1 MIKQLTLI
9 LVWSAML
16 AVPATLTAQTESR
29 ISTPQ
34 DRRALFNY
42 LLDKTLER
50 EAFSPIKNQ
59 RLGLDVEKAMR
70 AFENE
75 IVAASTES
83 ELFYALVKLSNARKD
98 RHLTVSA
105 IDGGLRP
112 DPNYSSSANS
122 NYPDLD
128 AAEQEPPTAPIRFAV
143 DFSQAPNHF
152 SLFVADLGDQFRED
166 AGGLRS
172 GLIVTGINDLS
183 ISDFVSRVRPYFR
196 YSTEN
201 GFWTKLAQA
210 LHQRT
215 PILPR
220 SFYRGHLD
228 LRLSDGRGQNST
240 VSLPYISAQTIVW
253 QGISRR
259 KYSEFQLIR
268 SGEVF
273 DLYRHRARKV
283 LLISW
288 KGFGD
293 ALIEEIDSLM
303 EWASKAQLLDYNL
316 VWDGTR
322 SRGGGQGAYAIQ
334 RLSPKPFKTTFGNLR
349 LSDVVPEFVD
359 GKRRQ
364 FKADGM
370 SDGVR
375 ETIDD
380 GSWLMEWLEGDV
392 MQGLAAGQ
400 AYSNDVPFKTA
411 HAPAWSDGRLNPT
424 KVHFRGEMVC
434 LFGPYGGSHL
444 DQFAAIVIDNGLCT
458 TLGMPAGGYSNT
470 WEWEEDVRFPL
481 SNEPVVK
488 FMWSIGHTI
497 RPNGQILEG
506 NPAEVDEFLP
516 LTRENYRHYHDRLL
530 ARALKV
536 LER

>member
-1 MIKQLTLI
+1 
-9 LVWSAML
+9 
-16 AVPATLTAQTESR
+16 
-29 ISTPQ
+29 
-34 DRRALFNY
+34 
-42 LLDKTLER
+42 
-50 EAFSPIKNQ
+50 
-59 RLGLDVEKAMR
+59 MR
-70 AFENE
+70 AFETE
-75 IVAASTES
+75 IVGASTES

-98 RHLTVSA
+98 RHLTVTP

-122 NYPDLD
+122 NYPDRD
-128 AAEQEPPTAPIRFAV
+128 AADQEPPTAPIRFAV
-143 DFSQAPNHF
+143 DFSQTPNHF
-152 SLFVADLGDQFRED
+152 SLFVADLGDQFEEE

-172 GLIVTGINDLS
+172 GLIVKGVNDLS
-183 ISDFVSRVRPYFR
+183 ISDFVDQVRPYFR

-210 LHQRT
+210 LNQRT

-220 SFYRGHLD
+220 SFYREHLD
-228 LRLSDGRGQNST
+228 LRLSDGRRQNSSH
-240 VSLPYISAQTIVW
+240 SLPYVSAQTIVW
-253 QGISRR
+253 KGISGR

-268 SGEVF
+268 RSEVF
-273 DLYRHRARKV
+273 DLYRHNGRQV

-293 ALIEEIDSLM
+293 LLIEEIDSLM
-303 EWASKAQLLDYNL
+303 EWASKAQLLDYDL
-316 VWDGTR
+316 IWDGTR

-334 RLSPKPFKTTFGNLR
+334 RLSPRPFKTTFGDVR
-349 LSDVVPEFVD
+349 LSDVIPEFVAR
-359 GKRRQ
+359 KRRQ
-364 FKADGM
+364 FETGGM
-370 SDGVR
+370 SDGAP

-380 GSWLMEWLEGDV
+380 GTWLMEWLEGDV
-392 MQGLAAGQ
+392 MKGLAAAQ
-400 AYSNDVPFKTA
+400 AYSNEVPFKTA
-411 HAPAWSDGRLNPT
+411 HAPSWSDGRLSPA
-424 KVHFRGEMVC
+424 KLHFRGEMVC

-444 DQFAAIVIDNGLCT
+444 DQFASIVIDNGLCT
-458 TLGMPAGGYSNT
+458 ALGMPAGGYSNT

-481 SNEPVVK
+481 SNKPVVQ

-516 LTRENYRHYHDRLL
+516 LTRENYRDYHDRLL

-536 LER
+536 LESQASLPESNLLN